1 MTTETLT
8 APADAARE
16 NTSKEHAGK
25 GFDRALLV
33 GAGFAIAG
41 AILTAILI
49 SSRDSREYSEAARAE
64 APAVPLGTG

>member
-8 APADAARE
+8 DA
-16 NTSKEHAGK
+16 HPP
-25 GFDRALLV
+25 
-33 GAGFAIAG
+33 G